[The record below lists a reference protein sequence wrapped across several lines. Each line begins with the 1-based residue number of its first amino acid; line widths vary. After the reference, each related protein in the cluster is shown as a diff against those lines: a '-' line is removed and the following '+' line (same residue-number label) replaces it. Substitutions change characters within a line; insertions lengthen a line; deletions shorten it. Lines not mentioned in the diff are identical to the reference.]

1 MSKKKNRREHLKPYR
16 LLYVILAVMCNA
28 LILRVFRRVRVFL
41 LCAFERQKNALSKK
55 SSSKK
60 KTKNFSLSFFPPFFS
75 KRSPLQKI
83 SAYFNRDEEGG
94 DEEQTRKNNNNNNNN
109 NEDVGSREGVLPLY
123 ELANL
128 FVARVR
134 NVHVVRCVR

>member
-1 MSKKKNRREHLKPYR
+1 
-16 LLYVILAVMCNA
+16 VILAVMCND
-28 LILRVFRRVRVFL
+28 LISRVFRRVRVFL
-41 LCAFERQKNALSKK
+41 SSLRFRETKERSLVSAEKK
-55 SSSKK
+55 AAQKK
-60 KTKNFSLSFFPPFFS
+60 KTKNFALLFFPPFFS

-83 SAYFNRDEEGG
+83 SACFKRDEEGG
-94 DEEQTRKNNNNNNNN
+94 DEEQTRKNNNNNN

>member
-1 MSKKKNRREHLKPYR
+1 MRAKKKPTRASKTVPSFIRDSGRH
-16 LLYVILAVMCNA
+16 VCND
-28 LILRVFRRVRVFL
+28 LISRVFRRVRVFL
-41 LCAFERQKNALSKK
+41 LCAFERQKNSLSFSQKK

-94 DEEQTRKNNNNNNNN
+94 DEEQTRKKKNNNN
-109 NEDVGSREGVLPLY
+109 NEDVGSREGVLQ
-123 ELANL
+123 LANL